1 MQQYVANL
9 TPWLLTE
16 LHRKPLA
23 RVHWDGSMN
32 FLDFFLPKPLSSAD
46 RSRCFLWF
54 MHHYL
59 EGPDVPNP
67 FGDDFSRMHP
77 DHAPRIRQL
86 SPREAARENVDTEDE
101 IVWGNQMSYQRNLFL
116 RKLVS
121 SMDGDK
127 KGKATPH
134 FVPGSC
140 LLLPAC
146 SCARRC
152 LHVRK

>member
-1 MQQYVANL
+1 
-9 TPWLLTE
+9 
-16 LHRKPLA
+16 
-23 RVHWDGSMN
+23 MN

-146 SCARRC
+146 SCARRY